1 MELPNR
7 ENAFIAPAKL
17 TEYLLSET
25 HPIGK
30 SKARFLRQAGF
41 DQTNTDVLEQRILGI
56 AHSQEITETVSSVHG
71 TKYIIDGPLET
82 PRGATI
88 PLRTVWIIDTGDERP
103 RFVTAHP
110 T

>member
-30 SKARFLRQAGF
+30 SKASFLRQAGF
-41 DQTNTDVLEQRILGI
+41 DQANTDVLEQRILGI

-71 TKYIIDGPLET
+71 TKYIIDGPLE
-82 PRGATI
+82 I
-88 PLRTVWIIDTGDERP
+88 PKELRY
-103 RFVTAHP
+103 H
-110 T
+110 